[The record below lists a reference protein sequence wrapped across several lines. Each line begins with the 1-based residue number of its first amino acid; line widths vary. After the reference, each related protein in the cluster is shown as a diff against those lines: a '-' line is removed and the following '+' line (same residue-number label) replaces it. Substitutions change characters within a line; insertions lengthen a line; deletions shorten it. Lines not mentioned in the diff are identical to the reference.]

1 MESEPT
7 NAAPDVGSRLNRD
20 SAKVVWSW
28 TRRLHFYLGL
38 YFLLFIWLFSIS
50 GLVLNHG
57 KWEFADYWPDREE
70 STATR
75 AIEVPTATGD
85 LAVAK
90 DLMRQLGLSGEV
102 NRTERKGRG
111 DEFAFQVGRPGHVF
125 DVEANL
131 ATGRAEVKQIEVN
144 VWGIMSALH
153 HFTGVKIGEPEKRR
167 DWWLTTV
174 WIVAMDAIALGLIV
188 LVASGLYLWYHLQ
201 HKRTLG
207 LVALTAGTLCWG
219 FFLFGLGFL

>member
-1 MESEPT
+1 MESESRE
-7 NAAPDVGSRLNRD
+7 ASAELGSRLERD

-28 TRRLHFYLGL
+28 TRRMHFYLGL

-75 AIEVPTATGD
+75 AIEVPAATGD
-85 LAVAK
+85 LAIAR

-102 NRTERKGRG
+102 NRTERKAGG
-111 DEFAFQVGRPGHVF
+111 DEFAFQATRPGHVF

-131 ATGRAEVKQIEVN
+131 ATGRAEVKQVRVN

-153 HFTGVKIGEPEKRR
+153 HFTGVKIGEPERQR
-167 DWWLTTV
+167 DWSLTTV

-188 LVASGLYLWYHLQ
+188 LVASGLYLWYHLK
-201 HKRTLG
+201 HKRALG
-207 LVALTAGTLCWG
+207 VVAVAAGTLCCG
-219 FFLFGLGFL
+219 FFLFGLGLL